1 MEFVIDTAEA
11 LGIDDDEISALLA
24 QVYVAD
30 GHATTEEAA
39 ILFAPTAVRER
50 GVLLGAREQQ
60 HGALA
65 GMIILVP
72 PDSPARRIA
81 QDNEAELHLLGVR
94 ADYRRDGLGR
104 LLVETAIGLATENDY
119 SKIILWTQHSMK
131 PAQRLYESVGFVYR
145 SELKRNGRNFKVY
158 ERESCEYTGRTVCK
172 TMR

>member
-72 PDSPARRIA
+72 PDSPAIRLA
-81 QDNEAELHLLGVR
+81 EDNEAEIHLLGVR
-94 ADYRRDGLGR
+94 TEYRRDGLGR
-104 LLVETAIGLATENDY
+104 MLVEAAIRLAAENDY
-119 SKIILWTQHSMK
+119 SKIILWTQEAMK
-131 PAQRLYESVGFVYR
+131 AAQQLYESVGFVHT
-145 SELKRNGRNFKVY
+145 SALQRNGRVFKVY
-158 ERESCEYTGRTVCK
+158 ERELGV
-172 TMR
+172 